1 LTEPK
6 TSSLDK
12 STAAVVQV
20 PENQGEDVAMKN
32 EKIESKIEVEEELV
46 RPTKKVKWDIAK
58 MQERVFNMEV

>member
-32 EKIESKIEVEEELV
+32 EKIESKIEVEEE
-46 RPTKKVKWDIAK
+46 
-58 MQERVFNMEV
+58 

>member
-12 STAAVVQV
+12 STAAVVQEVLV

-32 EKIESKIEVEEELV
+32 EKIESKIEVEEE
-46 RPTKKVKWDIAK
+46 
-58 MQERVFNMEV
+58 